1 MEHCLIT
8 SLCGST
14 GQRKGRRSHD
24 FAASVAARSL
34 LLKHRLEDMVLPKM
48 NEKRPPDFADLLQV
62 IPELH
67 CDLRYGGPDNF
78 TGAPVAGYADPRP
91 WLSEAATRALL
102 PVQEALLAMDLS
114 LLILDAYRPARAVRH
129 FLCWAGDGVED
140 AQLRQRFHPTL
151 AKAEL
156 FAAGYLAARSSHSRG
171 STVDLTLCARG
182 AGEDALPM
190 GTEFDFFGPAS
201 WPHALGIGLQE
212 RANRLLLQRLMLA
225 HGFVQSPLEWWHF
238 TLRSEPYPGRYFDF
252 PLGTEPAPSA

>member
-1 MEHCLIT
+1 MPET
-8 SLCGST
+8 PEM
-14 GQRKGRRSHD
+14 D
-24 FAASVAARSL
+24 
-34 LLKHRLEDMVLPKM
+34 
-48 NEKRPPDFADLLQV
+48 EKCPQGFVDLLRV

-67 CDLRYGGPDNF
+67 CDLRYAGPDNF
-78 TGAPVAGYADPRP
+78 TGAPVTGYTDPRP
-91 WLSEAATRALL
+91 WLSEPAAQALA

-156 FAAGYLAARSSHSRG
+156 FTAGYLAPRSSHSRG
-171 STVDLTLCARG
+171 STVDLTLCAQG
-182 AGEDALPM
+182 AGEDTLPM

-201 WPHALGIGLQE
+201 WPQALRIGLQE
-212 RANRLLLQRLMLA
+212 RANRLLLQQLMLA

-238 TLRSEPYPGRYFDF
+238 TLRNEPYPERYFDF
-252 PLGTEPAPSA
+252 PLGAEPAQPPSA